1 MDWFFQSPQDRILA
15 AVLLVLA
22 TWMFIR
28 GTRLVAKGLRN
39 PDHPQQT
46 LWVVRGFRRGIT
58 AIATAFFA
66 GGLYFHATWPLIF
79 GAVFLGEEL
88 LETGIMILA
97 LKKAERAEKAE
108 NVEKAE
114 K

>member
-1 MDWFFQSPQDRILA
+1 MDWFFQSSQDRILA

-22 TWMFIR
+22 TWMFAR
-28 GTRLVAKGLRN
+28 GIRLVAKGFRN

-46 LWVVRGFRRGIT
+46 LRVVRGFRRGIT

-97 LKKAERAEKAE
+97 LKKAEKAERAEQLR
-108 NVEKAE
+108 
-114 K
+114 